1 MRSVRDEARRA
12 GLLYLLIVATAWV
25 GLIYVPSAV
34 LVSGNAAETAERIRA
49 SESIIRAGIASELFH
64 QIVQIYLV
72 LSLYRLFRATDPSRA
87 RSLVVL
93 GALVSVPI
101 VFVNVLNEFAALR
114 LAGNTP
120 FLAALPRSEAD
131 ALAYLFMSLHSQ
143 GVRVAAVFWGM
154 WLLPFGSLAIRS
166 GFIPKIFGYLLL
178 VAGGSYLADEFAALI
193 VPPAAGVVS
202 SVAGLLEL
210 AELPIVLW
218 LAIRGAR
225 GPGAEAAAAP

>member
-1 MRSVRDEARRA
+1 MRSIKDEAQRA
-12 GLLYLLIVATAWV
+12 GLLYLLIVATAWI

-34 LVSGNAAETAERIRA
+34 LVSGNAAETADRIRA
-49 SESIIRAGIASELFH
+49 SEAVIRTGIASELFH
-64 QIVQIYLV
+64 QVVQIYLV
-72 LSLYRLFRATDPSRA
+72 LALYRLFRATDPSRA
-87 RSLVVL
+87 RALVVL

-101 VFVNVLNEFAALR
+101 VFVNVLNEVAAMR

-120 FLAALPRSEAD
+120 FLAALPRAEAD

-143 GVRVAAVFWGM
+143 GVRVAAVFWGL
-154 WLLPFGSLAIRS
+154 WLLPFGGLVIRS

-178 VAGGSYLADEFAALI
+178 VAGGGYLADEFAAL
-193 VPPAAGVVS
+193 VMPAASAVVGNI
-202 SVAGLLEL
+202 AGILEL
-210 AELPIVLW
+210 GELPIVLW